1 MNDLLTVARKEL
13 FDVFAE
19 RQSLR
24 GVVIQ
29 TLTLVVLTGI
39 AVPAMASGAGALP
52 PGKVVSLYLFFPAV
66 LAALIAADALAGER
80 ERKTLETLL
89 ATPLTDGAILFGKA
103 FAAVA
108 YASAVALVSVLAS
121 QITAILREFPA
132 PLLAHPLLLGGV
144 VVGAAGASFLTA
156 SIALMVSLW
165 VPVVRSV
172 QQLSMLA
179 CAALVFVAPWL
190 MAQIGWDLA
199 PAAIFK
205 GDAALLAIGL
215 AALWVCRLLFRR
227 ERFFERR

>member
-1 MNDLLTVARKEL
+1 VNDLLTVARKEL

-24 GVVIQ
+24 GVLLQ
-29 TLTLVVLTGI
+29 TLALVALTGV
-39 AVPAMASGAGALP
+39 AVPAMPSSAGALP

-89 ATPLTDGAILFGKA
+89 ATPLTEGAILFGKA

-121 QITAILREFPA
+121 QITAVLRHFPA
-132 PLLAHPLLLGGV
+132 PLLGHPLVLAGV
-144 VVGAAGASFLTA
+144 VVGAAGASLLTA
-156 SIALMVSLW
+156 SIALGVALW
-165 VPVVRSV
+165 VPVVRAV
-172 QQLSMLA
+172 QQIAMLA
-179 CAALVFVAPWL
+179 SAALVFASPWL
-190 MAQIGWDLA
+190 MDRIGWDLA

-215 AALWVCRLLFRR
+215 GALAICRLLFRR